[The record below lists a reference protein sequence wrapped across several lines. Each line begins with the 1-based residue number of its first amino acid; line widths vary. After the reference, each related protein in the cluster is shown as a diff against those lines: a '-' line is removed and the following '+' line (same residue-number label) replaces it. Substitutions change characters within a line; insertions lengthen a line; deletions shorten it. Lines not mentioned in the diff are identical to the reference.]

1 MKVLDIISEGFK
13 DDVAG
18 YVWKYFGK
26 KTIEHAV
33 ARKVVDDIASDIFN
47 NYGKRGIEPPPGIVK
62 EMLER
67 HPSAAGL
74 DDATKDLVKIE
85 ISRYYLDL
93 KKKFASSGLPV
104 KPGKAG
110 VDDVARGVFASAW
123 KTLRTVGLLN
133 TVFYA
138 WAATDIY
145 DIVHTYHTNMTKAL
159 EAMDNGM
166 SLAAF
171 QQYHKQQLT
180 QLLAQ
185 LLITKPVRF
194 YGIPILG
201 WIGRLLNTGPVRVAW
216 LAFIDAKVIDGPD
229 GKMSVRNYIDNL
241 CLWSLKAVPGI
252 GPFLPDVTISDFVGP
267 KLEWTEDVIKEA
279 WVDWLQNGLYKGKTV
294 PESWM
299 PPNYIGTVPSRSNA
313 APVTPAPPSA
323 KPNAGTVPPAAG
335 PAAADSQAGTDPSK
349 NNDASPENSDPNW
362 RDLGTGYEVHV
373 HSGNIRATQRPNKK

>member
-13 DDVAG
+13 DDVAE

-104 KPGKAG
+104 KPGAAS
-110 VDDVARGVFASAW
+110 VDDVTRGIFASAW
-123 KTLRTVGLLN
+123 KALGTVGLLN
-133 TVFYA
+133 TVFIA
-138 WAATDIY
+138 WTAKDLY

-171 QQYHKQQLT
+171 QRYHKQQLT

-299 PPNYIGTVPSRSNA
+299 PPNYIGTVPSHPDA
-313 APVTPAPPSA
+313 APVIPPA

-335 PAAADSQAGTDPSK
+335 PAAADSQAGTNPSK